1 MTVKRMLDVSFS
13 ETMRISKMASS
24 MEAEGRDII
33 SLAVG
38 EPDFSTPEFIVEA
51 AYKAMK
57 DGFTH
62 YTTPQGIPTLREAV
76 ADKSRNFNNLDFKKE
91 NVLIT
96 PTKQALFMSILAHLD
111 DGAEAI
117 ITDPSWVS
125 YAPMIKF
132 ADGIPRRLPLLEE
145 EDYGLD
151 IETLNERISSR
162 AELIV
167 LNSPSNPTGM
177 TIPKND
183 LKAIADIAI
192 DNDLL
197 VVSDEVY
204 EKLIFEGEHI
214 SIGSFD
220 GMRER
225 TITISGF
232 SKSYAMT
239 GWRLGWLLT
248 SENLLENIIKIQT
261 HSITCA
267 TSFAQKAGVVALKE
281 GDKVIDEMLQTYKKR
296 REIIVKGLN
305 DIDGFTCKKPNSTF
319 YTFPRFDFNM
329 DSMEL
334 ALHLLKDAKV
344 ATTPGSAFGG
354 KGENHLRMS
363 FATSSEKIKEALERI
378 EKVAE
383 DLDR

>member
-13 ETMRISKMASS
+13 ETMRISKLASS

-38 EPDFSTPEFIVEA
+38 EPDFDTPDFIVEE

-57 DGFTH
+57 EGFTH
-62 YTTPQGIPTLREAV
+62 YTTPQGIPELREAI
-76 ADKSRNFNNLDFKKE
+76 AEKSNSFNDLDFKKE
-91 NVLIT
+91 NVLVT

-132 ADGIPRRLPLLEE
+132 ADGIPRRLPLIEE
-145 EDYGLD
+145 EDYSLD

-177 TIPKND
+177 TIPEKD

-204 EKLIFEGEHI
+204 ENLIFEGEHI
-214 SIGSFD
+214 SIGSLD

-248 SENLLENIIKIQT
+248 NENLLENIIKIQT

-267 TSFAQKAGVVALKE
+267 TSFAQKAGVAAIKE
-281 GDKVIDEMLQTYKKR
+281 GDKVINKMLQTYKKR
-296 REIIVKGLN
+296 RKIIVEGLN
-305 DIDGFTCKKPNSTF
+305 KIDGFQCKKPNSTF
-319 YTFPRFDFNM
+319 YTFPRFDLDM

-334 ALHLLKDAKV
+334 ALHLLKEAKV
-344 ATTPGSAFGG
+344 ATTPGSAFGDQ
-354 KGENHLRMS
+354 GENHLRMS
-363 FATSSEKIKEALERI
+363 FANSSENIKEALDRI
-378 EKVAE
+378 EEAIEK
-383 DLDR
+383 L

>member
-13 ETMRISKMASS
+13 ETMRISKLASS

-38 EPDFSTPEFIVEA
+38 EPDFDTPDFIVEE

-57 DGFTH
+57 EGFTH
-62 YTTPQGIPTLREAV
+62 YTTPQGIPELREAITE
-76 ADKSRNFNNLDFKKE
+76 KSNNFNDLDYKKE
-91 NVLIT
+91 NVLVT

-132 ADGIPRRLPLLEE
+132 ADGIPRRLPLIEE
-145 EDYGLD
+145 EDYSLD

-177 TIPKND
+177 TIPEKD

-204 EKLIFEGEHI
+204 ENLIFEGEHI
-214 SIGSFD
+214 SIGSLD

-239 GWRLGWLLT
+239 GWRLGWLLAN
-248 SENLLENIIKIQT
+248 ENLLENIIKIQT

-267 TSFAQKAGVVALKE
+267 TSFAQKAGVAAIKE
-281 GDKVIDEMLQTYKKR
+281 GDKVINKMLQKYKKR
-296 REIIVKGLN
+296 RKIIVEGLN
-305 DIDGFTCKKPNSTF
+305 KIDGFQCKKPNSTF
-319 YTFPRFDFNM
+319 YTFPRFDFDM

-334 ALHLLKDAKV
+334 ALHLLKEAKV
-344 ATTPGSAFGG
+344 ATTPGSAFGDQ
-354 KGENHLRMS
+354 GENHLRMS
-363 FATSSEKIKEALERI
+363 FANSSENIKEALDRI
-378 EKVAE
+378 EEAIEKF
-383 DLDR
+383 

>member
-13 ETMRISKMASS
+13 ETMRISKLATS
-24 MEAEGRDII
+24 MEADGRDII

-38 EPDFSTPEFIVEA
+38 EPDFNTPDFIIEA
-51 AYKAMK
+51 AYEAMK
-57 DGFTH
+57 EGFTH
-62 YTTPQGIPTLREAV
+62 YTTPQGIPELREVIAERG
-76 ADKSRNFNNLDFKKE
+76 RNFNNLDFKKE
-91 NVLIT
+91 NVLVT

-125 YAPMIKF
+125 YAPMVKF
-132 ADGIPRRLPLLEE
+132 ADGIPRRLPLIEE
-145 EDYGLD
+145 EDYSLD
-151 IETLNERISSR
+151 IETLNKKISSR
-162 AELIV
+162 AELII
-167 LNSPSNPTGM
+167 LNTPSNPTGM
-177 TIPKND
+177 TIPKKD
-183 LKAIADIAI
+183 LKAIADIAV
-192 DNDLL
+192 DNDLT

-204 EKLIFEGEHI
+204 ENLIFEGEHT

-248 SENLLENIIKIQT
+248 HEDLLENIVKIQT

-267 TSFAQKAGVVALKE
+267 TSFAQKAGIAALKD
-281 GDKVIDEMLQTYKKR
+281 GDKAINEMLQTYKKR
-296 REIIVKGLN
+296 REIIVDGLN
-305 DIDGFTCKKPNSTF
+305 DIDGFYCRKPNSTF
-319 YTFPRFDFNM
+319 YTFPRFDLDM

-334 ALHLLKDAKV
+334 ALHLLKEAKV
-344 ATTPGSAFGG
+344 ATTPGSAFGDE
-354 KGENHLRMS
+354 GENHLRMS
-363 FATSSEKIKEALERI
+363 FATSSENIKEALERI
-378 EKVAE
+378 KKVVE
-383 DLDR
+383 DL

>member
-38 EPDFSTPEFIVEA
+38 EPDFSTPDFIIEA

-344 ATTPGSAFGG
+344 ATTPGSAFGD

>member
-13 ETMRISKMASS
+13 ETMRISKLASS
-24 MEAEGRDII
+24 MESEGGDII

-38 EPDFSTPEFIVEA
+38 EPDFDTPDFIVEA
-51 AYKAMK
+51 AYEAMK
-57 DGFTH
+57 EGFTH
-62 YTTPQGIPTLREAV
+62 YTTPQGIPELREAV
-76 ADKSRNFNNLDFKKE
+76 ADKSRSFNKLDFKKE

-117 ITDPSWVS
+117 ITDPCWVS

-145 EDYGLD
+145 EEYGLD

-177 TIPKND
+177 TIPKDD
-183 LKAIADIAI
+183 LKAIADIAV

-204 EKLIFEGEHI
+204 ENLIFEGEHI

-239 GWRLGWLLT
+239 GWRLGWLLAP
-248 SENLLENIIKIQT
+248 ENLLENIIKIQT

-267 TSFAQKAGVVALKE
+267 TSFAQKAGITALRE
-281 GDKVIDEMLQTYKKR
+281 GDEVIKEMLQTYKKR
-296 REIIVKGLN
+296 RKIIVEGLN
-305 DIDGFTCKKPNSTF
+305 KIDGFKCKKPNSTF
-319 YTFPRFDFNM
+319 YTFPSFDFKM

-334 ALHLLKDAKV
+334 ALHILKEARV
-344 ATTPGSAFGG
+344 ATTPGSAFGDQ
-354 KGENHLRMS
+354 GEDHLRMS
-363 FATSSEKIKEALERI
+363 FANSSENIKEALDRI
-378 EKVAE
+378 EKVAG
-383 DLDR
+383 DLER

>member
-38 EPDFSTPEFIVEA
+38 EPDFDTPDFIVEE

-62 YTTPQGIPTLREAV
+62 YTTPQGIPELREAV
-76 ADKSRNFNNLDFKKE
+76 ADKSRSFNNLDFKKE

-132 ADGIPRRLPLLEE
+132 ADGIPRRLPLIEE
-145 EDYGLD
+145 EDYSLD

-197 VVSDEVY
+197 VISDEVY
-204 EKLIFEGEHI
+204 ENLIFEGEHI

-220 GMRER
+220 GMRDR

-248 SENLLENIIKIQT
+248 HEDLLDNIIKIQT

-267 TSFAQKAGVVALKE
+267 TSFAQKAGVSALRK
-281 GDKVIDEMLQTYKKR
+281 GDKAIDEMLQTYKKR
-296 REIIVKGLN
+296 RKIIVDGLN
-305 DIDGFTCKKPNSTF
+305 AIDGFECRNPNSTF
-319 YTFPRFDFNM
+319 YTFPRFDFKM

-334 ALHLLKDAKV
+334 ALHLLKEAKV
-344 ATTPGSAFGG
+344 ATTPGSAFGD

-363 FATSSEKIKEALERI
+363 FANSSENIKEALERI

-383 DLDR
+383 GLDR